1 MIDNRFQPVNVLLVV
16 SHDFGPRIACYGDRQ
31 AVTPNLDR
39 LAADGSLRFE
49 RHYAQWPL
57 CGPSRANIW
66 TGCRPPTTRRYDNR
80 SSVPEFRDRMGPG
93 FATLPEHF
101 RRHGYVAHGVWHLL
115 HAFELDDASW
125 DEPCWHPALP
135 TPQMPEFIP
144 PGQADQFYW
153 WVTED
158 AFRLVAERM
167 ARSEAAGYRL
177 DEPRRYRGPAV
188 EAAAAPDNA
197 YVEGQATDAAVAWL
211 EAYDDERP
219 FFLGVGYEIGHLPF
233 SRAAAVLGS
242 PRSGAI
248 VDPGG
253 PADMPAGSP
262 AWIMGDKEPAQY
274 YWQHSYDRVWH
285 PTYAQEL
292 ELLHGHYAAMSYW
305 DAQVGRLLDVLERKG
320 LREETIVVVTTDHG
334 FSDGQHGYWGKHNMW
349 DVALHVP
356 LILHVPGLTPSAA
369 TTQRLSEHVDLY
381 PTLCDLCG
389 LSTPDFVEGTS
400 LVPLLED
407 PGRPWK
413 EAVFAWRRPMYHD
426 LHQAYHEARGMRT
439 ERYRFTDYVDS
450 EDQVLFTEL
459 FDHAADCHE
468 TVNLALD
475 PGNRALVAELR
486 SLLGHG
492 WRACIPPASQRL
504 SGK

>member
-1 MIDNRFQPVNVLLVV
+1 M
-16 SHDFGPRIACYGDRQ
+16 S
-31 AVTPNLDR
+31 
-39 LAADGSLRFE
+39 
-49 RHYAQWPL
+49 
-57 CGPSRANIW
+57 
-66 TGCRPPTTRRYDNR
+66 
-80 SSVPEFRDRMGPG
+80 
-93 FATLPEHF
+93 
-101 RRHGYVAHGVWHLL
+101 
-115 HAFELDDASW
+115 
-125 DEPCWHPALP
+125 
-135 TPQMPEFIP
+135 
-144 PGQADQFYW
+144 
-153 WVTED
+153 
-158 AFRLVAERM
+158 
-167 ARSEAAGYRL
+167 
-177 DEPRRYRGPAV
+177 
-188 EAAAAPDNA
+188 
-197 YVEGQATDAAVAWL
+197 
-211 EAYDDERP
+211 
-219 FFLGVGYEIGHLPF
+219 
-233 SRAAAVLGS
+233 
-242 PRSGAI
+242 
-248 VDPGG
+248 
-253 PADMPAGSP
+253 AGSP

-305 DAQVGRLLDVLERKG
+305 DAQVGRLLNVLERKG
-320 LREETIVVVTTDHG
+320 LREDTIVVITTDHG

-369 TTQRLSEHVDLY
+369 TTRRLSEHVDLY

-400 LVPLLED
+400 LMPLLED

-439 ERYRFTDYVDS
+439 DRYRFTDYVDS

-459 FDHAADCHE
+459 FDHAADGHE

-492 WRACIPPASQRL
+492 WRACTTTGFPTNCLGNDWNLTQRRRERKEEGGDESGRSIFNCSAFPLRTSASLRLRVRYRNLGYLCCAAPSWAVYDASRCGAGVIAVRQHPVPIDPDIAHADRKLVWIGEGGAIADGFRIEDHHVGVETSLQKTAIANAQPRRHGPAHLADRVFQGEHLLLAHILAQHARVGAIGAWMHGSQRHAPGRIEPPASVPIVIHGCCNCRRMFCSL
-504 SGK
+504 ME